1 MRKSGTEEVANGENR
16 KSQDLKLETIGD
28 WQEWE
33 CSWSTM
39 SENES
44 GKRRIWRGR
53 QRPDFIANLYVI
65 ALVERVG

>member
-44 GKRRIWRGR
+44 G
-53 QRPDFIANLYVI
+53 QR
-65 ALVERVG
+65 